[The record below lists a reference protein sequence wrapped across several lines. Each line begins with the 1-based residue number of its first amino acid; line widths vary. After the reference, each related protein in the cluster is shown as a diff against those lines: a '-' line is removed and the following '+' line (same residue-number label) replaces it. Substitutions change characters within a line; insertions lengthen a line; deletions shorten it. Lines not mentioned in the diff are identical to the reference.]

1 MATATATSVRTTTA
15 SSNGA
20 DKKETIDLSPIEVG
34 IMRIPILSDSP
45 LIVNRFSE
53 KAKRQLLDKAQ
64 GRKSPRQ
71 PKDPESEY
79 QAAFYRFEDGGYG
92 IPAIAFKSATVGG
105 ARFFSAIT
113 MTALKQFL
121 FFKGEVGLDG
131 QQLVRIIG
139 EPRMREDVVRIGKG
153 TGTELRYRPEFLE
166 WSAVLDV
173 VYVKAALT
181 KGSVLSLIDAGG
193 LGVGVGEWRPERDG
207 TFGTFHVDQTQ
218 EITVVE

>member
-1 MATATATSVRTTTA
+1 MAQVATTT
-15 SSNGA
+15 NGTKGA
-20 DKKETIDLSPIEVG
+20 VQTLDLTPIDVGLIQVPITG
-34 IMRIPILSDSP
+34 TAA

-64 GRKSPRQ
+64 GRKSPRIA
-71 PKDPESEY
+71 KDPEAEY
-79 QAAFYRFEDGGYG
+79 QAAFYRFADGGYG

-105 ARFFSAIT
+105 ARFFAAIT

-121 FFKGEVGLDG
+121 FFKGEVGIDG
-131 QQLVRIIG
+131 QQLVRIVG

-153 TGTELRYRPEFLE
+153 TGTELRYRPEFPE

-173 VYVKAALT
+173 VFVRAALT
-181 KGSVLSLIDAGG
+181 TGSILSLIDAGG

-207 TFGTFHVDQTQ
+207 AFGTY
-218 EITVVE
+218 EIDKDKEVLVVE